1 MKYFFVVDTKGKR
14 HIVVGK
20 ELSDVERIVKDSKL
34 KVDYAYELEPN
45 TFKDEGFLFSD
56 N

>member
-1 MKYFFVVDTKGKR
+1 MKYFFVMDTKGKI
-14 HIVVGK
+14 HIVVAK

-34 KVDYAYELEPN
+34 KVDCVYELEPN

-56 N
+56 K